1 MCEVCERA
9 RFWCIAFTPAS
20 KLALTTSIILGE
32 IGITSGA
39 GCATCRMLQGRLHG
53 CARSARYTYVKRNLR
68 FTALSR
74 ANVHGVL
81 LASAAESR

>member
-1 MCEVCERA
+1 MCEVCEGA

-39 GCATCRMLQGRLHG
+39 GCATCRMLQGRLQG
-53 CARSARYTYVKRNLR
+53 CARSARYIVCAKRLKAD
-68 FTALSR
+68 F
-74 ANVHGVL
+74 
-81 LASAAESR
+81 